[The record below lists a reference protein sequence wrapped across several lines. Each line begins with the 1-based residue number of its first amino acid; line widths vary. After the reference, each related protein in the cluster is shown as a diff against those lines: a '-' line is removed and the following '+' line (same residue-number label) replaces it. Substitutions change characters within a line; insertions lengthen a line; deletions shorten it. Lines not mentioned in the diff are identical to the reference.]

1 MSSTK
6 EARAGQLARL
16 SNGSSRS
23 ASLPTATASGSLVA
37 IVAAKVREP
46 LRTRGHLHS
55 SHQPPKELEGRRS
68 AETHTRRGK
77 SYERRPRGRV
87 PFSCLFSRRILGLM
101 AGLPGRRRNEGR
113 RDEGPLPRPAKVDE
127 TDGRSTPTNERDR
140 QAAASERASSIDRSM
155 ATHTQGHKQASK
167 RELGLEPT
175 D

>member
-127 TDGRSTPTNERDR
+127 TDGQVNTDERTR
-140 QAAASERASSIDRSM
+140 QAAGSERASERASSIDGD
-155 ATHTQGHKQASK
+155 TQASK